1 MSAELNDLVV
11 NLTKRLVDNPEEVE
25 VNQKQEESTLVFEV
39 QVAKADMGKI
49 IGKKGK
55 TIEALRVIIGAC
67 GAKEKKR
74 CIFKIIEDEE

>member
-1 MSAELNDLVV
+1 MSAELKDLVV

-25 VNQKQEESTLVFEV
+25 VSQKQEESTLVFEV

-74 CIFKIIEDEE
+74 CLFKIIEDEE